1 MTDSTSLDPAALT
14 RLSSWGG
21 DKLVGQMVR
30 LFLENSGARM
40 DQIRAGATGEGV
52 DSAERGSHSLKSS
65 AANVGA
71 QVVREL
77 AGEIE
82 SAATSGDMDTI
93 RSIMPGLEDAYSQ
106 AIAELETI
114 IDGLEEAE

>member
-1 MTDSTSLDPAALT
+1 MTDATSLDPDALT
-14 RLSSWGG
+14 RLGTWGG

-30 LFLENSGARM
+30 LFLDNSGTRM
-40 DQIRAGATGEGV
+40 GQIRAGDAQGDV
-52 DSAERGSHSLKSS
+52 DLAEKGSHSLKSS

-82 SAATSGDMDTI
+82 NAATSGDMD
-93 RSIMPGLEDAYSQ
+93 AYSR

-114 IDGLEEAE
+114 INGLEGAE